1 MKISKRTQAKFA
13 EFATECSTLR
23 EIAQAFEGEGFTP
36 DATFESPDFGQRRA
50 LVGQYHALID
60 LSDPEQ
66 QKRLLY
72 TYLEAIESWCTRD
85 SHGRLPSGPRPL
97 VASLRRDE
105 APIDEEGNLISS
117 PSLSFDLAAFSSL
130 TNTAVLEEH
139 LTRMAGGVRE
149 DPAAAI
155 GSAKELAESVC
166 KLVLDD
172 YGLPYAKAAKLLELY
187 KAAAN
192 ALAISRTSVPNSA
205 KGSQASQ
212 RVLQNLATMVQS
224 LAELRD
230 ELGLGH
236 GRSKTSPA
244 LERHARLACNA
255 SRTLTEF
262 VLETWQTR
270 KAQVP

>member
-192 ALAISRTSVPNSA
+192 SA

>member
-1 MKISKRTQAKFA
+1 MKISKRTQSKFA
-13 EFATECSTLR
+13 EFASECGTLR
-23 EIAQAFEGEGFTP
+23 EITEAFENEGFTP
-36 DATFESPDFGQRRA
+36 DPTFQPSVFGERRA
-50 LVGQYHALID
+50 LVGKYHAGID

-66 QKRLLY
+66 QKRLLD
-72 TYLEAIESWCTRD
+72 TYVETIDSWCTRD
-85 SHGRLPSGPRPL
+85 SHGRLPLGPRAL

-105 APIDEEGNLISS
+105 APIDEQGNLISA
-117 PSLSFDLAAFSSL
+117 PSLSLDLAPFSTL

-139 LTRMAGGVRE
+139 LGRMAAGIKE

-172 YGLPYAKAAKLLELY
+172 YGLPSAKAAKLLELY
-187 KAAAN
+187 KTAAN

-205 KGSQASQ
+205 RGSQASQ
-212 RVLQNLATMVQS
+212 KVLQNLATMVQS

-255 SRTLTEF
+255 SPTLTEF

-270 KAQVP
+270 KVQVP

>member
-1 MKISKRTQAKFA
+1 M
-13 EFATECSTLR
+13 
-23 EIAQAFEGEGFTP
+23 
-36 DATFESPDFGQRRA
+36 
-50 LVGQYHALID
+50 
-60 LSDPEQ
+60 
-66 QKRLLY
+66 
-72 TYLEAIESWCTRD
+72 AI
-85 SHGRLPSGPRPL
+85 GIK
-97 VASLRRDE
+97 A
-105 APIDEEGNLISS
+105 
-117 PSLSFDLAAFSSL
+117 
-130 TNTAVLEEH
+130 
-139 LTRMAGGVRE
+139 

-172 YGLPYAKAAKLLELY
+172 YGQPYARAAKLLELY
-187 KAAAN
+187 KAAAV
-192 ALAISRTSVPNSA
+192 ALAISRASVPNSA

-212 RVLQNLATMVQS
+212 KVLQNLATMVQS

-236 GRSKTSPA
+236 GRSKASPA

-270 KAQVP
+270 KTQVP